1 MFVCKKFLF
10 KFDGCLCPIDH
21 PDILISIKVTYTHL
35 TDYFVLFAKDILSIS
50 CGFLTGPITP
60 PPISLKK
67 KKIIKEVFAIYFCR
81 LATQELGDIV
91 TIIRLFLNILY

>member
-50 CGFLTGPITP
+50 CGFLAGQSPLP
-60 PPISLKK
+60 LFLEE
-67 KKIIKEVFAIYFCR
+67 KKIIKEVFAIFFAAW
-81 LATQELGDIV
+81 LLK
-91 TIIRLFLNILY
+91 N